1 MNDDAFANLINCGV
15 PLDTLQ
21 RWMREKL
28 PLDEVWQA
36 VHSMLGRGMT
46 ISEIL
51 QDDGKPQE
59 PPVEAP
65 PTLPTFSA
73 ADLQQR
79 DIPPIRWIVQDILPA
94 GLTILASPP
103 KFGKSWMAMCLCLS
117 VAMGGRFLGYRCY
130 KCGALYLALEDG
142 ERRLKSRM
150 EKILVTLPA
159 PSGFDFATTAPTLS
173 TGLLDVLEG
182 YMRLHP
188 ETGLIIV
195 DTLAKVRDAGGGRDI
210 YAKDYGDI
218 GTLKRFADSH
228 NIALLLIHHLRKAG
242 DDSDP
247 FARISGTNGISGAAD
262 TMMVLAKER
271 RGDDTAM
278 LSITGRDVE
287 QADLVLRF
295 NKDSCLWEN
304 MGDADAFAEQQANRE
319 YQESPIVKTIVKL
332 LEQSPDGWSGSTKEL
347 LQAGTYISRT
357 RLADTSK
364 ALNSKLEALDG
375 LLLENDNIVHERT
388 PNGSGAK
395 GHRFYFADSPQFEEL
410 DAAGNNP
417 FLGG

>member
-1 MNDDAFANLINCGV
+1 MNDDAFTSLVNAGV
-15 PLDTLQ
+15 PLETVQKYIHD
-21 RWMREKL
+21 RV
-28 PLDEVWQA
+28 PLDEVWMA
-36 VHSMLGRGMT
+36 VSGMLGRGMT

-103 KFGKSWMAMCLCLS
+103 KFGKSWMSLCLCLS
-117 VAMGGRFLGYRCY
+117 VAMGGSFLGYRCT
-130 KCGALYLALEDG
+130 KCGVLYLALEDSV
-142 ERRLKSRM
+142 RRLKSRM
-150 EKILVTLPA
+150 QKILSTLKA
-159 PSGFDFATTAPTLS
+159 PPGFDFSIDAPTIGN
-173 TGLLDVLEG
+173 GLIDVLEG
-182 YMRLHP
+182 YIRQHP

-195 DTLAKVRDAGGGRDI
+195 DTLQKVRDAGGGKNIYGQDYADI
-210 YAKDYGDI
+210 AV
-218 GTLKRFADSH
+218 LKRFADVH
-228 NIALLLIHHLRKAG
+228 NIAVVMIHHLRKMR
-242 DDSDP
+242 DDGDP
-247 FARISGTNGISGAAD
+247 FNMISGTTGISGAAD
-262 TMMVLAKER
+262 SMWVLVKEK

-278 LSITGRDVE
+278 LNITGRDVE
-287 QADLVLRF
+287 MQELVLKF
-295 NKDSCLWEN
+295 NKSTCLWEN
-304 MGDADAFAEQQANRE
+304 LGDADAFAEQQARRE
-319 YQESPIVKTIVKL
+319 YQESPIVKTVIKL

-347 LQAGTYISRT
+347 LQAGMYISRT

-364 ALNSKLEALDG
+364 TLNSKLEALDG

-395 GHRFYFADSPQFEEL
+395 GHRFYFADNPQFEESEETTC
-410 DAAGNNP
+410 
-417 FLGG
+417 FE

>member
-1 MNDDAFANLINCGV
+1 
-15 PLDTLQ
+15 
-21 RWMREKL
+21 MREDFEKY
-28 PLDEVWQA
+28 A
-36 VHSMLGRGMT
+36 A
-46 ISEIL
+46 EIKSGL
-51 QDDGKPQE
+51 MQDAQR
-59 PPVEAP
+59 
-65 PTLPTFSA
+65 A
-73 ADLQQR
+73 ADPHTSEPTPPPPMLSTVSAVGLQQK
-79 DIPPIRWIVQDILPA
+79 DLPPIRWIVQDLVAA
-94 GLTILASPP
+94 GLTVLASPP

-130 KCGALYLALEDG
+130 KCGVLYMALEDG

-150 EKILVTLPA
+150 GKILVTLPA
-159 PSGFDFATTAPTLS
+159 PSGFDFATMAPTLS

-182 YMRLHP
+182 YVKLHP

-195 DTLAKVRDAGGGRDI
+195 DTLAKVRDVGGGRDI
-210 YAKDYGDI
+210 YAKDYSDI

-287 QADLVLRF
+287 QKDLVLRF

-304 MGDADAFAEQQANRE
+304 LGDADAFAEQQARAE
-319 YQESPIVKTIVKL
+319 YEGSPIVRTVKKL
-332 LEQSPDGWSGSTKEL
+332 LEQFPDGWSGSGKQL
-347 LQAGTYISRT
+347 LDAGTYIVRT
-357 RLADTSK
+357 VLATSSK
-364 ALNSKLEALDG
+364 ALNSKLDELDR

-395 GHRFYFADSPQFEEL
+395 GHRFYYAGTPQFEEL
-410 DAAGNNP
+410 EQEENNP